1 MTRAPSLIL
10 SDARWTGLH
19 GIGRFAREVL
29 GRLPEH
35 VQLRNG
41 PRPLS
46 AADPLWLA
54 CQVMARRP
62 PVFFSP
68 GFNPPPLCPAPFVFT
83 IHDLI
88 QLQLPAV
95 ATPVKRL
102 YYQLIV
108 RPASRRAFRVLTVSE
123 YSRVRILEWSGL
135 SEDRV
140 VNVGNGV
147 DLPFTAEGQRHEPGF
162 PYVLYVGNARPHKN
176 LHRLLSAFKCVD
188 YPELRLLLSGAPT
201 EEIAG
206 RLRQLGIENRTEFLG
221 APSDDALARLYR
233 GAQLL
238 ILPSLIEGF
247 GLPALEAMACGTPV
261 VVSLGTALPEVV
273 GEAGLF
279 VDPLD
284 IQDMKRA
291 MERLL
296 GDRELRTTMG
306 QRGEE
311 RSRQF
316 SWAKVA
322 AKVNTVLDDA
332 AGSR

>member
-1 MTRAPSLIL
+1 MARATSLIL
-10 SDARWTGLH
+10 CDARWAGLH

-35 VQLRNG
+35 VQLRKG

-54 CQVMARRP
+54 CQVIARRP

-68 GFNPPPLCPAPFVFT
+68 GFNPPPLCLAPFVFT

-88 QLQLPAV
+88 QLHVPDV
-95 ATPVKRL
+95 ATPVKRW

-108 RPASRRAFRVLTVSE
+108 RPAARRAFRVLTVSE
-123 YSRVRILEWSGL
+123 YSRARILEWSGL
-135 SEDRV
+135 PEERV

-147 DLPFTAEGQRHEPGF
+147 DLPFTADGQRHEPGF

-201 EEIAG
+201 KEIVG
-206 RLRQLGIENRTEFLG
+206 RLRQLGIENRTGFLG
-221 APSDDALARLYR
+221 ASSDDALARVYR
-233 GAQLL
+233 GARLL

-284 IQDMKRA
+284 VQDMKRA

-306 QRGEE
+306 QRGLE
-311 RSRQF
+311 RSRRF
-316 SWAKVA
+316 SWANVA
-322 AKVNTVLDDA
+322 AKVNTVLDEA
-332 AGSR
+332 AGRR

>member
-1 MTRAPSLIL
+1 
-10 SDARWTGLH
+10 
-19 GIGRFAREVL
+19 
-29 GRLPEH
+29 
-35 VQLRNG
+35 
-41 PRPLS
+41 
-46 AADPLWLA
+46 
-54 CQVMARRP
+54 
-62 PVFFSP
+62 
-68 GFNPPPLCPAPFVFT
+68 VFT

-88 QLQLPAV
+88 QLQVPAV

-123 YSRVRILEWSGL
+123 YSRARILEWSGL
-135 SEDRV
+135 PEERV

-206 RLRQLGIENRTEFLG
+206 RLRQLGIENRTEFVG
-221 APSDDALARLYR
+221 APSDDALARFYR
-233 GAQLL
+233 GAELL
-238 ILPSLIEGF
+238 VMPSLIEGF

-261 VVSLGTALPEVV
+261 VVSRGTALPEVV

-279 VDPLD
+279 IDPLD
-284 IQDMKRA
+284 IQDMTRA

-296 GDRELRTTMG
+296 GDRELRTTMRQLG
-306 QRGEE
+306 VE

-316 SWAKVA
+316 SWARVA
-322 AKVNTVLDDA
+322 AKVNTLLGEA
-332 AGSR
+332 AGSG

>member
-1 MTRAPSLIL
+1 MTRAPFPIL

-29 GRLPEH
+29 RRLPEH
-35 VQLRNG
+35 VQLRTWAET
-41 PRPLS
+41 PFRRRP
-46 AADPLWLA
+46 ALA
-54 CQVMARRP
+54 CMSGD
-62 PVFFSP
+62 SP
-68 GFNPPPLCPAPFVFT
+68 GDRRFSSLQASTRPRCVPAPFVFT

-88 QLQLPAV
+88 QLQVPDV

-108 RPASRRAFRVLTVSE
+108 RPAARRAFRVLTVSE
-123 YSRVRILEWSGL
+123 YSRARILEWSGL
-135 SEDRV
+135 PEERV

-176 LHRLLSAFKCVD
+176 LHRLLSAFQWRGLPGAEAPAERSADQGDCGAVAATRD
-188 YPELRLLLSGAPT
+188 REPHGVLRRLLRMMPW
-201 EEIAG
+201 
-206 RLRQLGIENRTEFLG
+206 
-221 APSDDALARLYR
+221 LALYR

-238 ILPSLIEGF
+238 VLPSLIEGF

-284 IQDMKRA
+284 IQDMTRA

-306 QRGEE
+306 QRG
-311 RSRQF
+311 
-316 SWAKVA
+316 
-322 AKVNTVLDDA
+322 
-332 AGSR
+332 